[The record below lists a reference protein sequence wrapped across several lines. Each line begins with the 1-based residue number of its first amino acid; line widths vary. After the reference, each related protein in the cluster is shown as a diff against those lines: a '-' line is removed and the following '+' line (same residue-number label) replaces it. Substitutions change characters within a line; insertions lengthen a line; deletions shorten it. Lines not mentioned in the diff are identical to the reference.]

1 MGYFLGFSERRA
13 QKAVQAADARAKGAQ
28 PAVED
33 SLTDDDASAEDELDS
48 DDGPTDGPESNRA
61 DESRKLKA
69 PIPSELRLLPL
80 SAKKHRLVDS
90 ADNRLGP
97 PWPATSDAPT
107 SGSVRKVQPSRAV
120 RPKCKYEDGVATVEP
135 GTSANRLPR
144 RLILGLADL
153 DSVHGRYVILV
164 IPFLRVLLF

>member
-1 MGYFLGFSERRA
+1 MVWVGLVGYFLGFSERRA
-13 QKAVQAADARAKGAQ
+13 QKAAQTADARAKGAQ
-28 PAVED
+28 PAAED

-48 DDGPTDGPESNRA
+48 DDGPADGPESNR
-61 DESRKLKA
+61 ESRKLKA
-69 PIPSELRLLPL
+69 PLPSEPRLLPL

-90 ADNRLGP
+90 AENRLGP

-107 SGSVRKVQPSRAV
+107 SGGSLRKIQPARAV
-120 RPKCKYEDGVATVEP
+120 RPNGVAAVEP

-144 RLILGLADL
+144 RLILGLVDL

-164 IPFLRVLLF
+164 SFLRILLF